1 MLTSLPFSCQS
12 LSPSPY
18 FDQSLFRYD
27 EKVWFQPII
36 SSPCLC
42 SPSKLV
48 SWIMARFW
56 GEGYYFNLVT
66 KHVCLDKHEGYFGPS
81 VFWFLLNLRWMQLSS
96 VNMFVSDLLLLPL
109 TLILSKALFPLGKQ
123 LKGKAVGPDTK
134 MTRVDCFNFRLWY
147 FGACIFLFL
156 EDS

>member
-1 MLTSLPFSCQS
+1 
-12 LSPSPY
+12 
-18 FDQSLFRYD
+18 
-27 EKVWFQPII
+27 
-36 SSPCLC
+36 
-42 SPSKLV
+42 
-48 SWIMARFW
+48 
-56 GEGYYFNLVT
+56 
-66 KHVCLDKHEGYFGPS
+66 
-81 VFWFLLNLRWMQLSS
+81 MQLSS

-123 LKGKAVGPDTK
+123 LKGKAVGPDSK